1 MRSRQDPC
9 SSAGFSSRFAAGQQ
23 AHARF
28 HQTTRA
34 AAYGRDGMSEETH
47 GTLLHSQLQEGL
59 HYEIIKAPAVSGS
72 HGYQELCLAVK
83 NEEKRLVELVKRR
96 QYHRPSQALLTKRTT
111 VPLAGMTLS
120 SQTDQPKMQAQSS
133 KRPKGDVKQ

>member
-1 MRSRQDPC
+1 MPDFIRRLEQL
-9 SSAGFSSRFAAGQQ
+9 FKL
-23 AHARF
+23 
-28 HQTTRA
+28 
-34 AAYGRDGMSEETH
+34 AYGRDGMSEETR
-47 GTLLHSQLQEGL
+47 GTLLHSQ
-59 HYEIIKAPAVSGS
+59 
-72 HGYQELCLAVK
+72 AVK

-120 SQTDQPKMQAQSS
+120 SHTDQPKMQAQSS